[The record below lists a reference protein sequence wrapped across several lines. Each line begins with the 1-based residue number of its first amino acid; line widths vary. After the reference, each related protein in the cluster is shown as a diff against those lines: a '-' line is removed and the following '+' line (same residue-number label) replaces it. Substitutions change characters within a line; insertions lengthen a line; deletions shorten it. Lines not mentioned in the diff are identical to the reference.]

1 MLTAEHCERQLM
13 SGQTSMAIGHCL
25 AQLREQ
31 AGLKQAELARK
42 VTWSPAVLSRIESG
56 ERELS
61 QDELDEVLSAIG
73 TDDALRLGERLQRK
87 WEVLVAPPLT
97 HPDQDL
103 LWDAELAA
111 QQLRTLSASDDMS
124 ASFQRRL
131 DEYLE
136 ELQHLA
142 SLVLKR
148 DHTVAFIGSIGIGKS
163 TAICRM
169 TGLEVQEDGTP
180 VQPVLEAGAGGITVC
195 EVHLQTGPQY
205 GIVVEP
211 CSDEEIRQ
219 HVADFV
225 DHISRAGNPA
235 SNENSEST
243 DNEGQGISREI
254 ERAIRNMSGLRV
266 RKEKIEGKI
275 TRRDDAKEL
284 AMSHSSTRELLV
296 EVLARM
302 ELHKRDARHIWYDA
316 STGKPPL
323 VWLKE
328 TFEAINNGRL
338 AEFTLPKRIEVVAP
352 VGLLKGTDLTVRLI
366 DTKGIDRTAA
376 RADLEVHLEDPHSLA
391 ILCSGFNNAP
401 GAEARLLLTR
411 AREAGIRNLDLKAA
425 IVALPRPEE
434 ALAVK
439 DDAGDRVETVEEGYE
454 LKGEQ
459 VATALEP
466 LGLAE
471 LPVGFFNAREDAP
484 SALQEFV
491 AAQLQR
497 VREDFTK
504 RLKQATANVHEVMQ
518 NREQEQTQAIIR
530 EAAAQL
536 KNWLTQNTDCPPL
549 KQQIHASLI
558 NELTKAHASTV
569 HAAVR
574 RGGDWPNLNYIHQ
587 LGHGARVLA
596 AGSLGRK
603 LKDFKAIA
611 ENLRTNPEYA
621 MAVSLVGQAENVLL
635 VAFDGVL
642 NKMRL
647 LGETLFENEM
657 KKDAIFWRDCENE
670 WGQGKGY
677 RERVAERSKQ
687 WFDDERKDELNQ
699 AIQSLLSTEWT
710 ESVSRVSALL
720 DS

>member
-1 MLTAEHCERQLM
+1 M
-13 SGQTSMAIGHCL
+13 SGQTPMAIGHYL
-25 AQLREQ
+25 AQLRDQ

-61 QDELDEVLSAIG
+61 QDELDEVLRAIG
-73 TDDALRLGERLQRK
+73 TDDALRLGERLQRR

-111 QQLRTLSASDDMS
+111 QQLRALAAADDMS

-148 DHTVAFIGSIGIGKS
+148 EHTVAFIGSIGIGKS

-169 TGLEVQEDGTP
+169 TGLEVQDNGTP

-195 EVHLQTGPQY
+195 EVHLHTGPQY

-225 DHISRAGNPA
+225 DHISRASNPA
-235 SNENSEST
+235 GNDATEPP

-266 RKEKIEGKI
+266 RKEKIEGKT
-275 TRRDDAKEL
+275 TRRDDAKQL
-284 AMSHSSTRELLV
+284 ALSHSSTRELLV

-302 ELHKRDARHIWYDA
+302 ELHKRDARYIWYDA

-338 AEFTLPKRIEVVAP
+338 AEFALPKRIEVVAP

-366 DTKGIDRTAA
+366 DTKGVDRTAA
-376 RADLEVHLEDPHSLA
+376 RADLELHLEDPHSLA

-411 AREAGIRNLDLKAA
+411 AREAGIRNVGLKAA
-425 IVALPRPEE
+425 ILALPRPEE

-454 LKGEQ
+454 LKGDQ

-484 SALQEFV
+484 SELQEFV
-491 AAQLQR
+491 ATQLQR
-497 VREDFTK
+497 VREDFST
-504 RLKQATANVHEVMQ
+504 RLAQATAKVHEVIQ

-549 KQQIHASLI
+549 KRQIHASLI
-558 NELTKAHASTV
+558 NELAKAHASTI

-574 RGGDWPNLNYIHQ
+574 RGGDWPNLNYSHQ
-587 LGHGARVLA
+587 LGHGARALA

-603 LKDFKAIA
+603 LKDFQAIA

-621 MAVSLVGQAENVLL
+621 MAVSLIGQAENVLL

-657 KKDAIFWRDCENE
+657 KKDALFWRDCENE

-699 AIQSLLSTEWT
+699 AIQSLLSTEWA

-720 DS
+720 EG

>member
-1 MLTAEHCERQLM
+1 
-13 SGQTSMAIGHCL
+13 MAIGHYL
-25 AQLREQ
+25 AHLRDQ

-42 VTWSPAVLSRIESG
+42 VTWSPAVLSRVESG

-61 QDELDEVLSAIG
+61 EDELNEVLRAIG
-73 TDDALRLGERLQRK
+73 TDDALRLGERLQRR
-87 WEVLVAPPLT
+87 WAVLPVPPLN
-97 HPDQDL
+97 HPGQEL
-103 LWDAELAA
+103 LWEAEQAA
-111 QQLRTLSASDDMS
+111 QQLRALSAADEVSG
-124 ASFQRRL
+124 SFQRRL

-136 ELQHLA
+136 ELQQLA

-148 DHTVAFIGSIGIGKS
+148 EHTVAFIGSIGIGKS

-169 TGLEVQEDGTP
+169 TGLEVLEDGAP

-195 EVHLQTGPQY
+195 EVHLYTGPQY

-219 HVADFV
+219 HVTDFA
-225 DHISRAGNPA
+225 DHIGRANNAGSGDDTETA
-235 SNENSEST
+235 DS
-243 DNEGQGISREI
+243 EGQGISREI
-254 ERAIRNMSGLRV
+254 ERAVRNMAGLRV
-266 RKEKIEGKI
+266 RKEKIEGK
-275 TRRDDAKEL
+275 TVRRDDAKQL
-284 AMSHSSTRELLV
+284 AVMHPSSRELVV
-296 EVLARM
+296 EVLSRM
-302 ELHKRDARHIWYDA
+302 ELHKRDARHVWYDA

-328 TFEAINNGRL
+328 TFEALNNGRL
-338 AEFTLPKRIEVVAP
+338 ADFTLPRRIEVVVP
-352 VGLLKGTDLTVRLI
+352 MGLLKGTDLTTRLI

-376 RADLEVHLEDPHSLA
+376 RADLEVHLQDPHSLT

-411 AREAGIRNLDLKAA
+411 AREAGIRNLALKAA
-425 IVALPRPEE
+425 VVALPRPEE

-439 DDAGDRVETVEEGYE
+439 DDAGAPVETVEEGYE

-466 LGLAE
+466 LGLGD

-484 SALQEFV
+484 DELQAFV
-491 AAQLQR
+491 VRQLQR
-497 VREDFTK
+497 VRDDFSK
-504 RLKQATANVHEVMQ
+504 RLERATANVHEVIRNQ
-518 NREQEQTQAIIR
+518 EREQTQAIIR

-536 KNWLTQNTDCPPL
+536 KNWLIQNADCPPL
-549 KQQIHASLI
+549 KQQIQVSLI
-558 NELTKAHASTV
+558 NELAKAHSSTI

-574 RGGDWPNLNYIHQ
+574 RGGDWPNLNYGHQ

-603 LKDFKAIA
+603 LKDFQAIA
-611 ENLRTNPEYA
+611 ENLRTNPDYA
-621 MAVSLVGQAENVLL
+621 TAIPLISQAESVML

-642 NKMRL
+642 GKMRL

-657 KKDAIFWRDCENE
+657 RRDAAFWRDCENE
-670 WGQGKGY
+670 WGKGKGY

-687 WFDDERKDELNQ
+687 WFGDERKDELNE
-699 AIQSLLSTEWT
+699 AIQSLLSTEWA
-710 ESVSRVSALL
+710 ESVARVSALL
-720 DS
+720 DE

>member
-1 MLTAEHCERQLM
+1 
-13 SGQTSMAIGHCL
+13 MAIGHYL
-25 AQLREQ
+25 AQLRDQ
-31 AGLKQAELARK
+31 AGLKQAELARR
-42 VTWSPAVLSRIESG
+42 VTWSPAVLSRVESG
-56 ERELS
+56 ERELNG
-61 QDELDEVLSAIG
+61 DELDEVLRAIG
-73 TDDALRLGERLQRK
+73 TDDALKLGERLQRP
-87 WEVLVAPPLT
+87 WEVLPAPPLN

-103 LWDAELAA
+103 LWEAERAA
-111 QQLRTLSASDDMS
+111 QQLRVLSAADDVS

-131 DEYLE
+131 DEYLA
-136 ELQHLA
+136 ELQYLA

-148 DHTVAFIGSIGIGKS
+148 EHTVAFIGSIGIGKS

-169 TGLEVQEDGTP
+169 TGLEVHDDGTP

-195 EVHLQTGPQY
+195 EVHLNTGPQY

-219 HVADFV
+219 HVTDFA
-225 DHISRAGNPA
+225 DHISHAGIPPGT
-235 SNENSEST
+235 EETESAES
-243 DNEGQGISREI
+243 EGQGISREI

-266 RKEKIEGKI
+266 RKEKSDGRT
-275 TRRDDAKEL
+275 TRRDDAKLL
-284 AMSHSSTRELLV
+284 AASYASARELVV

-302 ELHKRDARHIWYDA
+302 ELHRRDARHIWYDP

-328 TFEAINNGRL
+328 TFEAVNNGRL
-338 AEFTLPKRIEVVAP
+338 AEFTLPKRIEVVVPAT
-352 VGLLKGTDLTVRLI
+352 LLKGTDLTTRLI

-376 RADLEVHLEDPHSLA
+376 RADLEVHLQDPHSLA

-401 GAEARLLLTR
+401 GAEARLLLSR
-411 AREAGIRNLDLKAA
+411 ARDAGIRNLGLKAA

-439 DDAGDRVETVEEGYE
+439 DDAGQRVEDVAEGYE

-466 LGLAE
+466 LGLAD

-484 SALQEFV
+484 DTLQAFV

-497 VREDFTK
+497 VRDDFAQ
-504 RLKQATANVHEVMQ
+504 RLEHATGNIHEVIR
-518 NREQEQTQAIIR
+518 NREREQTQAVIR

-536 KNWLTQNTDCPPL
+536 KNWLTQQATCPPL
-549 KQQIHASLI
+549 KQQIQASLI
-558 NELTKAHASTV
+558 NELARAHASTI

-574 RGGDWPNLNYIHQ
+574 RGGDWPNLNYGHQ

-603 LKDFKAIA
+603 LKDFQAIA
-611 ENLRTNPEYA
+611 DNLRTNPDYA
-621 MAVSLVGQAENVLL
+621 MAVPLIAQAESVMLA
-635 VAFDGVL
+635 AFDGVL

-647 LGETLFENEM
+647 LGQTLFENEL
-657 KKDAIFWRDCENE
+657 KRDAIFWRDCENE
-670 WGQGKGY
+670 WGKGKGY

-687 WFDDERKDELNQ
+687 WFDDERKDELND
-699 AIQSLLSTEWT
+699 AIQTLLSTEWT
-710 ESVSRVSALL
+710 ECVARVSALL
-720 DS
+720 ES